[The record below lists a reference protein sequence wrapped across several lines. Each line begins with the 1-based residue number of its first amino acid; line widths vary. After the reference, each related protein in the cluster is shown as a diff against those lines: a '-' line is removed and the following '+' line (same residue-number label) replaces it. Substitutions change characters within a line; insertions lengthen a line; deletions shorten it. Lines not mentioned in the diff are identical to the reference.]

1 MKKILL
7 SLFLTLAIGGC
18 SYSTF
23 QYKASCKVS
32 NQVLFERLTAILV
45 NEGLQIKTVT
55 GNYLQ
60 AESSPQS
67 GRYGVISTN
76 IWIVSVLGD
85 TVTLKASTKH
95 QLPDFENVGDVGD
108 GTKADVTWYWNVR
121 REVESICSSK
131 IVVFESKGK

>member
-1 MKKILL
+1 MRKIYLAVILAILL
-7 SLFLTLAIGGC
+7 TSC

-32 NQVLFERLTAILV
+32 NSVLFERLTSVLV

-76 IWIVSVLGD
+76 VWVISVLGD
-85 TVTLKASTKH
+85 TVTIKASTKH

-121 REVESICSSK
+121 REVESICNSK

>member
-7 SLFLTLAIGGC
+7 SLFLALAIGGC
-18 SYSTF
+18 SYSAF

-32 NQVLFERLTAILV
+32 NSVLFERLTAVLV

-76 IWIVSVLGD
+76 VWVISVLGD
-85 TVTLKASTKH
+85 TVTLKASTRH
-95 QLPDFENVGDVGD
+95 TLPDFENVGDVGD
-108 GTKADVTWYWNVR
+108 GTKQDITWYWNVR
-121 REVESICSSK
+121 REIESICNSK

>member
-7 SLFLTLAIGGC
+7 SLFLALAIGGC

-32 NQVLFERLTAILV
+32 NSILFERLTAVLV

-55 GNYLQ
+55 ANYLQ

-76 IWIVSVLGD
+76 VWVISVSGD
-85 TVTLKASTKH
+85 TVTLKASTRH
-95 QLPDFENVGDVGD
+95 TLPDFENVGDVGD

-121 REVESICSSK
+121 REVESICNSK
-131 IVVFESKGK
+131 VVVFESKGK

>member
-1 MKKILL
+1 MKKIYLAVILATLL
-7 SLFLTLAIGGC
+7 TSC

-32 NQVLFERLTAILV
+32 NSVLFERLTAVLV
-45 NEGLQIKTVT
+45 NEGLQIKQVT

-76 IWIVSVLGD
+76 VWVISVLGD

-108 GTKADVTWYWNVR
+108 GTKQDVTWYWNVR
-121 REVESICSSK
+121 REVESICNSK

>member
-1 MKKILL
+1 MKKIYLAVILATLL
-7 SLFLTLAIGGC
+7 TSC

-32 NQVLFERLTAILV
+32 NSVLFERLTAVLV
-45 NEGLQIKTVT
+45 NEGLQIKQVT

-76 IWIVSVLGD
+76 VWVISVLGD

-121 REVESICSSK
+121 REVESICNSK
-131 IVVFESKGK
+131 VVVFESKK

>member
-1 MKKILL
+1 MKKIY
-7 SLFLTLAIGGC
+7 LAVAAALILGGC

-32 NQVLFERLTAILV
+32 NSVLFERLTAVLV

-76 IWIVSVLGD
+76 VWVISASGD
-85 TVTLKASTKH
+85 TVTLKASTRH
-95 QLPDFENVGDVGD
+95 TLPDFENVGDVGD

-121 REVESICSSK
+121 REIESICSSK
-131 IVVFESKGK
+131 IVVFESKKQ

>member
-7 SLFLTLAIGGC
+7 SLFLALAIGGC

-32 NQVLFERLTAILV
+32 NSVLFERLTAVLV
-45 NEGLQIKTVT
+45 NEGLQIKQVT

-76 IWIVSVLGD
+76 VWVIAVTGD
-85 TVTLKASTKH
+85 TVTLKASTRH
-95 QLPDFENVGDVGD
+95 TLPDFENVGDVG
-108 GTKADVTWYWNVR
+108 GGAKADVTWYWNVR
-121 REVESICSSK
+121 REIESICQSK

>member
-7 SLFLTLAIGGC
+7 SLFLALAIGGC

-32 NQVLFERLTAILV
+32 NSVLFERLTAILV
-45 NEGLQIKTVT
+45 QEGLQIKTVT

-76 IWIVSVLGD
+76 VWVISVSGD
-85 TVTLKASTKH
+85 TVTLKASTRH
-95 QLPDFENVGDVGD
+95 TLPDFENVGDVGD
-108 GTKADVTWYWNVR
+108 GTKQDVTWYWNVR

-131 IVVFESKGK
+131 IVVFESKK

>member
-7 SLFLTLAIGGC
+7 SLFLALAIGGC

-23 QYKASCKVS
+23 QYKASCNVS
-32 NQVLFERLTAILV
+32 KSVLFERLTSVLV
-45 NEGLQIKTVT
+45 QEGLQIKTVT

-67 GRYGVISTN
+67 GSYGVISTN
-76 IWIVSVLGD
+76 VWVISVSGD
-85 TVTLKASTKH
+85 TVTLKASTRH
-95 QLPDFENVGDVGD
+95 TLPDFENVGDVGD

-131 IVVFESKGK
+131 VVVFETVK